1 MIRLSL
7 YGLIREGVKKGALV
21 LPEGLDCGS
30 VFAFAGLHVKMVVC
44 SVFLD

>member
-30 VFAFAGLHVKMVVC
+30 VFAGLHVKMVVC